1 MIYKSHLVELW
12 VNGKKVELESQ
23 DSVNVRFNNTLLDPT
38 KISSTQ
44 AEYSFEFSIPC
55 TPNNNKIFNYANNL
69 SKLNK
74 FHTRWNAELYGD
86 GTIIF
91 KGTLTIN
98 SIKDNKYNVNL
109 VSVKVKSLDDIFGE
123 MTMNQIK
130 NWKIDFNGVETIN
143 AINSMLETDVM
154 FPLVSYGVFQKS
166 PYNSDSVSNDYTSK
180 FDLDRWNNWYLESF
194 YPSHNMLAT
203 LRKAFESKDYIVG
216 GDAFQDQFLNSIY
229 MSVNLADDQDPQ
241 YNLGNPKLGSVNLTT
256 TWSSNQS
263 YTTQELNYPYLR
275 TSQYNDKTFG
285 LDPSL
290 NEIKYNFSTIRIYDM
305 LSEGTVSVAD
315 SSYLYQ
321 PNEHMVVIPA
331 DGFYKVEMSINANL
345 NTSSSLT
352 AAQWLAIHS
361 DIDVILNNVALS
373 LEESDLTFNPDFR
386 ITTPFEVQL
395 VKNYREDEDNV
406 ELIKGK
412 NNFMCVDG
420 RVDNITTHGSYSN
433 YRNFPTCFPHQKLGW
448 MATWNNTL
456 VVGQIT
462 PTETSHLGDNYTEK
476 ITEPTVFGYVYK
488 DNDLMAYD
496 PIVNPNFIM
505 GATTMG
511 NKNGGGCAAVIKN
524 GYSWDKTNADKY
536 ELFYNQSGYWNVG
549 GSTDN
554 YSYTDTSVNQNTYP
568 NAPQCTFSQSN
579 NRLDAKIYALMYFK
593 KNDYLRVLG
602 IQRDYATKNGT
613 NVDYSVSATVN
624 LKVTAASPRTYA
636 QLKSSLYGYNSQ
648 TEYDTQLNLANF
660 FNQEKKVSEW
670 VQNIADAFNLDIT
683 QDGNSV
689 QVNVKKKLG
698 LGNAAVDLDN
708 RANTYNAES
717 AMINYPR
724 SMAVKYKIDT
734 DEWGFERSAV
744 AAAGGDESILNDDDW
759 YKYGDSGFSEIILN
773 DDSYETSKSE
783 KNLPFSYTWYDN
795 FNWYQVTSGGTQ
807 PTGQTPSRLSLPVIS
822 KYSYMI
828 DGYDYDE
835 SMKHDGYGL
844 SQRFWFK
851 PSNSGCYVWT
861 KTYPTEQV
869 FLYEPS
875 NLYTNYQDVYFNLS
889 YKVTE
894 RSLLTEYFSIN
905 AYLASNYVNIDVFLS
920 NDEYNMLKNGALV
933 HFDSDIYY
941 VCAIEGFD
949 PSGTNETTL
958 KLMKKVN

>member
-55 TPNNNKIFNYANNL
+55 TPHNNKIFDYANNL

-109 VSVKVKSLDDIFGE
+109 VSVKVKSLEEIFGE

-130 NWKIDFNGVETIN
+130 DWKIDFNGVETIN
-143 AINSMLETDVM
+143 AINSMLETDVV

-166 PYNSDSVSNDYTSK
+166 PYNSDDVANDFTSK
-180 FDLDRWNNWYLESF
+180 FDLDKWNNWYVESF
-194 YPSHNMLAT
+194 YPSHKMLTT
-203 LRKAFESKDYIVG
+203 LRKAFENKGYTVG

-229 MSVNLADDQDPQ
+229 MSVNLADGQDPQ
-241 YNLGNPKLGSVNLTT
+241 YNLGNPRFGSIDLTVNFSRSGKTPYEQELKYPYYKVSGIVAANRGISVETEYNLT
-256 TWSSNQS
+256 SI
-263 YTTQELNYPYLR
+263 
-275 TSQYNDKTFG
+275 D
-285 LDPSL
+285 
-290 NEIKYNFSTIRIYDM
+290 IYDLM
-305 LSEGTVSVAD
+305 SDGTVTVNAPSP
-315 SSYLYQ
+315 SYMYQ
-321 PNEHMVVIPA
+321 PNEHLVVIPQS
-331 DGFYKVEMSINANL
+331 GFYKI
-345 NTSSSLT
+345 
-352 AAQWLAIHS
+352 
-361 DIDVILNNVALS
+361 ALS
-373 LEESDLTFNPDFR
+373 ATTTLNSTGTFTASQFIYDSLDREIREED
-386 ITTPFEVQL
+386 ITMSVGLDEHTPVEIQL
-395 VKNYREDEDNV
+395 IRNYDDNI

-412 NNFMCVDG
+412 RNK
-420 RVDNITTHGSYSN
+420 SYVNGNCTDTSQGN
-433 YRNFPTCFPHQKLGW
+433 VNEWLTCFPHEDPY
-448 MATWNNTL
+448 NSTL
-456 VVGQIT
+456 
-462 PTETSHLGDNYTEK
+462 PTEKNDLTLINTNSMFGGRRGVSNENGNFGGQRTRGGTIDRNGGGRNWSRLDL
-476 ITEPTVFGYVYK
+476 GYVY
-488 DNDLMAYD
+488 NNGETMMYD
-496 PIVNPNFIM
+496 QAVTDIFIC
-505 GATTMG
+505 GLSSFYEGVASTM
-511 NKNGGGCAAVIKN
+511 KN
-524 GYSWDKTNADKY
+524 GYSWSKSTAIKNDA
-536 ELFYNQSGYWNVG
+536 FYVQNGYAFLSGTPIDTASWTTDHNKNV
-549 GSTDN
+549 
-554 YSYTDTSVNQNTYP
+554 YY
-568 NAPQCTFSQSN
+568 NAPTSYVNISN
-579 NRLDAKIYALMYFK
+579 NTMRGYVVCMVWLEKGDRLQLAEVHRGYDSSTRY
-593 KNDYLRVLG
+593 N
-602 IQRDYATKNGT
+602 TTT
-613 NVDYSVSATVN
+613 NVN
-624 LKVTAASPRTYA
+624 LKISAASPRSYW
-636 QLKSSLYGYNSQ
+636 QLKESVYGYNSQ
-648 TEYDTQLNLANF
+648 TEFDTQLNLANF

-670 VQNIADAFNLDIT
+670 VQNIADAFNLEIN
-683 QDGNSV
+683 QYGNSV
-689 QVNVKKKLG
+689 NIDVKKKLG

-717 AMINYPR
+717 AMITYPR

-783 KNLPFSYTWYDN
+783 KNLPFSYSWYDN
-795 FNWYQVTSGGTQ
+795 FNWYQVDSGGTQ

-851 PSNSGCYVWT
+851 PRNSGCYVWT
-861 KTYPTEQV
+861 RTYPTEQV

-875 NLYTNYQDVYFNLS
+875 NLLTNYQDLYFNLS

-905 AYLASNYVNIDVFLS
+905 AYLASNYVNIDVYLS
-920 NDEYNMLKNGALV
+920 ADEYNMLKNGAMA
-933 HFDSDIYY
+933 HFDSDLYY
-941 VCAIEGFD
+941 VCSIEGYD
-949 PSGTNETTL
+949 PSGYNPTTL

>member
-1 MIYKSHLVELW
+1 MIYKEHLIELF
-12 VNGKKVELESQ
+12 VNGKKVELEDQ
-23 DSVNVRFNNTLLDPT
+23 KSVNVRFNNTLIDPT

-55 TPNNNKIFNYANNL
+55 TPNNNKIFDYANNL

-130 NWKIDFNGVETIN
+130 DWKIDFNGVETIN

-154 FPLVSYGVFQKS
+154 FPLVSYGAFQKS
-166 PYNSDSVSNDYTSK
+166 PYNSDNVANDYTSK
-180 FDLDRWNNWYLESF
+180 FDLDKWNNWYVESF

-216 GDAFQDQFLNSIY
+216 GDAFQDQFLKNMY
-229 MSVNLADDQDPQ
+229 MSVNLADEQDPQ

-263 YTTQELNYPYLR
+263 YTTQELNFPYLR
-275 TSQYNDKTFG
+275 TSQYNSDTAG
-285 LDPSL
+285 LDYA
-290 NEIKYNFSTIRIYDM
+290 NDIKYNFPTIRIYDM

-352 AAQWLAIHS
+352 AAQWLAVHS
-361 DIDVILNNVALS
+361 DIDVILNNVALE
-373 LEESDLTFNPDFR
+373 LEESDLTFNPDFK

-395 VKNYREDEDNV
+395 VKNYREDEDTL

-412 NNFMCVDG
+412 NNFMCIDG
-420 RVDNITTHGSYSN
+420 RVDNVTTHGSYSN

-448 MATWNNTL
+448 MAKWNSIL

-462 PTETSHLGDNYTEK
+462 PTETSHLGNNYTEN
-476 ITEPTVFGYVYK
+476 ITEPTVYGYVYK

-496 PIVNPNFIM
+496 PIVNPNFVM

-549 GSTDN
+549 GSSDN
-554 YSYTDTSVNQNTYP
+554 YTYTDSTVNKNTYL
-568 NAPQCTFSQSN
+568 NAPQCTFSQSS

-602 IQRDYATKNGT
+602 IQRDYSTTAGT

-636 QLKSSLYGYNSQ
+636 QLLSSSYGYNSQ
-648 TEYDTQLNLANF
+648 TEFDTQLNLANF

-670 VQNIADAFNLDIT
+670 VQNIADAFNLELN
-683 QDGNSV
+683 QYGNNIEI
-689 QVNVKKKLG
+689 NVKKKLG
-698 LGNAAVDLDN
+698 LGNAAVELDN

-744 AAAGGDESILNDDDW
+744 AAVGGDESILNDDDW

-783 KNLPFSYTWYDN
+783 KNLPFSYSWYDN
-795 FNWYQVTSGGTQ
+795 FNWYQVDSGGTQ
-807 PTGQTPSRLSLPVIS
+807 PSEQTPSRLSLPVIS

-875 NLYTNYQDVYFNLS
+875 NLLTNYQDLYFNLS

-894 RSLLTEYFSIN
+894 MSLLTEYFSIN
-905 AYLASNYVNIDVFLS
+905 AYLASNYVNIDVYLS
-920 NDEYNMLKNGALV
+920 ADEYNMLKNGAMA
-933 HFDSDIYY
+933 HFDSDLYY
-941 VCAIEGFD
+941 VCEIGGYD
-949 PSGTNETTL
+949 PSGYNPTTL
-958 KLMKKVN
+958 KLLKKVV

>member
-12 VNGKKVELESQ
+12 VNGNKVEFESQ
-23 DSVNVRFNNTLLDPT
+23 ESVNIRFNNVLFDPT
-38 KISSTQ
+38 KITSSQ
-44 AEYSFEFSIPC
+44 AEYSFEFELPC
-55 TPNNNKIFNYANNL
+55 TPKNNKIFDYANNL

-74 FHTRWNAELYGD
+74 FRTRYNAELYAD

-91 KGTLTIN
+91 RGTLTIS
-98 SIKDNKYNVNL
+98 SIKNKMYHVNL
-109 VSVKVKSLDDIFGE
+109 VSIKTYSLDDIFGE

-130 NWKIDFNGVETIN
+130 DWKIDFNGVDTIN
-143 AINSMLETDVM
+143 NLNGLLDTDVV

-166 PYNSDSVSNDYTSK
+166 PYNSDSVANDYTSK
-180 FDLDRWNNWYLESF
+180 FDIDKWNNWYLESF

-203 LRKAFESKDYIVG
+203 LRKAFESKDYVVG
-216 GDAFQDQFLNSIY
+216 GDVFQDQFLKDIY

-241 YNLGNPKLGSVNLTT
+241 YNLGNPKLGSVDLTT

-290 NEIKYNFSTIRIYDM
+290 NEIKYNFSNIRIYDM
-305 LSEGTVSVAD
+305 LSNGTVSVAD

-420 RVDNITTHGSYSN
+420 RVDNINTHGSYSN

-462 PTETSHLGDNYTEK
+462 PTETSYLGDNYTEK

-524 GYSWDKTNADKY
+524 GYSWNKTNADKY

-554 YSYTDTSVNQNTYP
+554 YTYTDTTVNQNTYL

-579 NRLDAKIYALMYFK
+579 NMLDAKIYALMYFK
-593 KNDYLRVLG
+593 KNDYLRILG

-613 NVDYSVSATVN
+613 NVDYNVSATVN

-660 FNQEKKVSEW
+660 FNKEKKVSEW
-670 VQNIADAFNLDIT
+670 IQNVVDAFNLEVI
-683 QDGNSV
+683 QNGN
-689 QVNVKKKLG
+689 NVEINKKNKYRFDKS
-698 LGNAAVDLDN
+698 AVDLDDRTN
-708 RANTYNAES
+708 SNEAES
-717 AMINYPR
+717 SMIEYPK
-724 SMAVKYKIDT
+724 SMAVKYKINT

-807 PTGQTPSRLSLPVIS
+807 PSEQTPARLSLPVIS

-875 NLYTNYQDVYFNLS
+875 NLLTNYQDLYFNLS

-905 AYLASNYVNIDVFLS
+905 AYLASNYVNIDVYLTPV
-920 NDEYNMLKNGALV
+920 EYNRLKNGALV
-933 HFDSDIYY
+933 HFDSDLYS
-941 VCAIEGFD
+941 VVGIEGYD
-949 PSGTNETTL
+949 PTGKEPTTL
-958 KLMKKVN
+958 KIMKKVV